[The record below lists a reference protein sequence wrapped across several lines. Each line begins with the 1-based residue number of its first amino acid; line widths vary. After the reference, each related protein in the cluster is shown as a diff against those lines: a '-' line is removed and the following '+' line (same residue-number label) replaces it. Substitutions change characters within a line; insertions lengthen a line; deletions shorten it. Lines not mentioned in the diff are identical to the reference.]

1 MLRIQQNKKES
12 EDKVRNYRM
21 LAIVVALGM
30 WLALP
35 AAAQITASAH
45 NLNGAPGVTMPDGR
59 ICVACH
65 TPHNALVA
73 DAPLWNH
80 EITGETFTPYPPSAT
95 LDATVPVPA
104 GVSLMCLSCH
114 DGVTAL
120 DSFGG
125 AAGSV
130 LMTGAAVLGTDLTND
145 HPISFTY
152 DGALA
157 TTDGQLHDP
166 TATTSGL
173 PGGGNIDDDMLFGA
187 GNDQME
193 CASCHDVHNGPGVVS
208 PLLVKA
214 NTSSALCFT
223 CHDK

>member
-1 MLRIQQNKKES
+1 MKMN
-12 EDKVRNYRM
+12 RM
-21 LAIVVALGM
+21 LAVVIAGLM
-30 WLALP
+30 WIALP
-35 AAAQITASAH
+35 AMAQITASAH

-65 TPHNALVA
+65 TPHNAIN
-73 DAPLWNH
+73 DEAPLWNH
-80 EITGETFTPYPPSAT
+80 EVTGETFDPYDSGT
-95 LDATVPVPA
+95 MDATTGVPG

-125 AAGSV
+125 DSGSV
-130 LMTGAAVLGTDLTND
+130 LMTGSAVLSTDLTND

-152 DGALA
+152 DDALA
-157 TTDGQLHDP
+157 TADGQLHLP
-166 TATTSGL
+166 TTTLSGL
-173 PGGGNIDDDMLFGA
+173 PGGGDIDTDMLFGL

-214 NTSSALCFT
+214 NTASALCFT
-223 CHDK
+223 CHNK